1 VEAVALLAHL
11 LIELEAQVDQ
21 VEEDVKLLHLKD
33 LRLEMRVVLEFVV
46 KVIRVVLVELLETEL
61 LVQVV
66 VQVVLDKMELFLLL
80 QRVEFKEE
88 LV

>member
-66 VQVVLDKMELFLLL
+66 EQVVLDKMELFLLL

>member
-1 VEAVALLAHL
+1 VEVVVLLNHQL
-11 LIELEAQVDQ
+11 ELEAQVDQ

-66 VQVVLDKMELFLLL
+66 EQVVLDKMELFLLL

>member
-1 VEAVALLAHL
+1 VEAVVLLAHL
-11 LIELEAQVDQ
+11 LIELETQVDQ
-21 VEEDVKLLHLKD
+21 VEEDVKLLDLKD
-33 LRLEMRVVLEFVV
+33 LRLEMRVVLELLV
-46 KVIRVVLVELLETEL
+46 KVIRVVLVDLLETEL

-80 QRVEFKEE
+80 QHVEFKEE